1 MNLFIPEV
9 GTTLK
14 LSEDWTFTLAFQYRN
29 ESFVQAAIG
38 GMFNVPPELRVFHR
52 HYSEKDKSII
62 FALKD
67 TEYKDQAVIRTSDFP
82 KDYPV
87 VQHNHLDGVRFTLTK
102 GTELKIDRI
111 YVRKGKSDYSS
122 LTFNVVNTTHPFLV
136 DKKGKKK
143 GKLRFWA
150 TLDDVNQIQCEL
162 QQNP

>member
-9 GTTLK
+9 GTILK
-14 LSEDWTFTLAFQYRN
+14 LEKDWKFTLTFDYQN
-29 ESFVQAAIG
+29 EGVYQQIIRE
-38 GMFNVPPELRVFHR
+38 MFKVPLELRIYTKR
-52 HYSEKDKSII
+52 YYEKDQSVL
-62 FALKD
+62 FHLTNTD
-67 TEYKDQAVIRTSDFP
+67 YKDEAVIRETDFP
-82 KDYPV
+82 KDCHL
-87 VQHNHLDGVRFTLTK
+87 VQHNSLNGIKFTLPK

-122 LTFNVVNTTHPFLV
+122 LTFNIVNTTHPFLV

>member
-87 VQHNHLDGVRFTLTK
+87 VQHNNLNGVRFTLPK

-111 YVRKGKSDYSS
+111 YVRKGKADYSS
-122 LTFNVVNTTHPFLV
+122 LTFNVVSTTHPFLV

-143 GKLRFWA
+143 KGLRFWS
-150 TLDDVNQIQCEL
+150 TLDDVHSMEFEIA
-162 QQNP
+162 